1 MRVKMT
7 AEIIDDDGTV
17 IGRRTSEAE
26 GIPAAETFDL
36 STREGFL
43 RDFDA
48 LERAVLQARNE
59 IGEEIAEEILEA
71 ASKKR
76 GSTGKNGRG
85 RIGIRPDPSGF
96 V

>member
-7 AEIIDDDGTV
+7 AEIIDDDGRV

-71 ASKKR
+71 ASKKKR
-76 GSTGKNGRG
+76 KYGKERQ
-85 RIGIRPDPSGF
+85 R
-96 V
+96 